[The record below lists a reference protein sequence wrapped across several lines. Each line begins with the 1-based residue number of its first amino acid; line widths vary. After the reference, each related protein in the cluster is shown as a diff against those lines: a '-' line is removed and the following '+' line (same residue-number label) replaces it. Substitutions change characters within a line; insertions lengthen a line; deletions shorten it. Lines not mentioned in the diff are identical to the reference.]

1 MSNKF
6 TVTSTKK
13 TQSDEVKRQ
22 LLESMQEQHQATL
35 QILSDFYKSD
45 IHNRSDYIGLAKSIV
60 NAVDEVLKND
70 DYEDSLFLRNTVKP
84 LKEIRVQAIDLLKQ
98 INQQESESYIKPKLE
113 ADMEPVFVLLF
124 QSEGQN
130 VQKWEQLLRGL
141 SRYALGRPVYRNEV
155 DVQKVIRAK
164 MTNGLEAYAKVA
176 VSKSLLEASSRLSPR
191 QDRLGNTLITLP
203 VGAIKSDAVLE
214 FVHGKQHYHFDKGE
228 LINVST
234 APDADRSNL

>member
-13 TQSDEVKRQ
+13 TQNDEIKRQ
-22 LLESMQEQHQATL
+22 LLASMQEQHKATM
-35 QILSDFYKSD
+35 QILSDFYKTD
-45 IHNRSDYIGLAKSIV
+45 IHDRTDYIGLAKSMI

-84 LKEIRVQAIDLLKQ
+84 LKEIRQRAIDLLKQ
-98 INQQESESYIKPKLE
+98 INQQEVESYTKPKLE

-141 SRYALGRPVYRNEV
+141 SRYALGRPVYQSEA
-155 DVQKVIRAK
+155 DVQKVIRSK
-164 MTNGLEAYAKVA
+164 MTNGQEAYAKVA
-176 VSKSLLEASSRLSPR
+176 VPKSLLEASSRLSAR
-191 QDRLGNTLITLP
+191 QDRFGNTLITLP
-203 VGAIKSDAVLE
+203 VGAIKSDAILE

-228 LINVST
+228 LIDVSAAT
-234 APDADRSNL
+234 DADGSNL